1 MRKLFVLITFLIV
14 GLSVSAQKV
23 AVKTNLLYDV
33 TTTLNVGVEFRV
45 APKWSIDLSGNYNPF
60 NLGEDRK
67 MKHWLVQPEVR
78 YWFCEAFNGHFL
90 ALHGLGGVFRF
101 EDFPFF

>member
-60 NLGEDRK
+60 NIGEDRK
-67 MKHWLVQPEVR
+67 M
-78 YWFCEAFNGHFL
+78 
-90 ALHGLGGVFRF
+90 
-101 EDFPFF
+101 